1 MHYKYELQLSA
12 EPEAVFKALTTSK
25 GIAGWWAK
33 SNRLWKENA
42 DEFLYVDFG
51 KIQKQMR
58 VEKTTP
64 LFGLTWNVLEC
75 TLHEWPGTQITF
87 NITPTSDGGSLL
99 KLEHIGLNPQL
110 ECFESCSSGWEY
122 FMVSLKQYVETG
134 RGTPH

>member
-1 MHYKYELQLSA
+1 MNYKYEVQLSA
-12 EPEAVFKALTTSK
+12 TPEAVFKALTTSK

-42 DEFLYVDFG
+42 DEFLSVDFG
-51 KIQKQMR
+51 QVKKLMR

-64 LFGLTWNVLEC
+64 LSGLIWNVLEC
-75 TLHEWPGTQITF
+75 TLHEWPGTRITF
-87 NITPTSDGGSLL
+87 NITPASDGGSLL

-134 RGTPH
+134 EGTPH